1 MNYYSVVHT
10 DIGIRKKTNQ
20 DSALI
25 MEAETDVGNV
35 LLTVICDGMG
45 GLAKGEVASS
55 EVIREFSQWFEQQLP
70 CILAIENPTDR
81 IFSSWEKIAL
91 ACNEKIFAYGK
102 RHGVSMGTTLVA
114 MLFIGEKYYIINI
127 GDSRAYCLSDRLYLL
142 TKDQTFVQREMDMG
156 RMTYEEAM
164 NSPQRNVLL
173 QCIGASNYIEPDFF
187 TGEVAAN
194 QVYML
199 CSDGF
204 RHVLREKEL
213 FEELSPETL
222 RTKDDMKKKLRQ
234 LIDTV
239 KSRDE
244 SDNITAALFR
254 AEL

>member
-1 MNYYSVVHT
+1 MNYLTAAHT
-10 DIGIRKKTNQ
+10 DIGIRKSTNQ
-20 DSALI
+20 DSALV
-25 MEAETDVGNV
+25 MEAETDVGRV

-55 EVIREFSQWFEQQLP
+55 AVIREFSQWFEQQLP

-204 RHVLREKEL
+204 RHVISDAEIFDNLNPAAMTDEQAMLDREVYLTE
-213 FEELSPETL
+213 
-222 RTKDDMKKKLRQ
+222 
-234 LIDTV
+234 TV
-239 KSRDE
+239 KSRQE
-244 SDNITAALFR
+244 RDNITVVTVRTL
-254 AEL
+254 